1 MRIALIVAMGRNRV
15 IGVDGDLPWRLPDDL
30 KHFRELTMG
39 KPLIVGRKTYESIGG
54 PLPGRFMIVLTRQE
68 EYAAPGCVVVRTPQ
82 EALDV
87 AGEAEEVVIGGGA
100 AIYALYL
107 PLAERIYLTEVAAE
121 PAGDTVF
128 PELDPEAWREVSR
141 ESHPADQRHAHAFDF
156 VTLER
161 R

>member
-1 MRIALIVAMGRNRV
+1 
-15 IGVDGDLPWRLPDDL
+15 
-30 KHFRELTMG
+30 
-39 KPLIVGRKTYESIGG
+39 VGRKTYESIGG
-54 PLPGRFMIVLTRQE
+54 PLQGRFMIVLTRRRA
-68 EYAAPGCVVVRTPQ
+68 YAAPGCVVVHTPQ

-87 AGEAEEVVIGGGA
+87 AGEAAEVVIGGGA

-121 PAGDTVF
+121 PAGDTFF

-141 ESHPADQRHAHAFDF
+141 ESHPADERHAHAFDF